1 MSNPPCQ
8 PTNHKPV
15 IDDEC
20 VSRICHTLHQWL
32 NSIPKLKHP
41 FEEGPI
47 PRNGIYVLFE
57 DGESGHDTN
66 RIVRIGTHT
75 GIDQLRPRL
84 IQHFVN
90 EIKDR
95 SIFRK
100 NIGRCV
106 LNRDN
111 DSFLEHWDLDLT
123 TRRARTAYA
132 GRIDFNK
139 QTHVESQVSE
149 YIRDHFRFVV
159 FEIAEKGRRIE
170 LESKI
175 ISTVSHCN
183 VCGPSNT
190 WLGGYSPKS
199 KIREYGL
206 WQEKELCKTPLSKDE
221 LLELKKSVTLGLSA
235 PASSTNQHN

>member
-8 PTNHKPV
+8 PTKHKPV
-15 IDDEC
+15 IHGEC
-20 VSRICHTLHQWL
+20 VSQICHTLHQWL
-32 NSIPKLKHP
+32 NSFPKLNYP
-41 FEEGPI
+41 FEEGQI

-57 DGESGHDTN
+57 DGESGHETN

-75 GIDQLRPRL
+75 GNDQLRPRL

-100 NIGRCV
+100 NIGRCL
-106 LNRDN
+106 LNRVS
-111 DSFLEHWDLDLT
+111 DSFLEAWNLDLT
-123 TRRARTAYA
+123 TRKAKAAHA
-132 GRIDFNK
+132 GKIDLHK
-139 QTHVESQVSE
+139 QEQVEKQVSE

-190 WLGGYSPKS
+190 WLGGDSPKP
-199 KIREYGL
+199 KIQKYGL
-206 WQEKELCKTPLSKDE
+206 WQEKELCKTPLSMDE
-221 LLELKKSVTLGLSA
+221 LMEMQRSVTSGVVRTSFIDQ
-235 PASSTNQHN
+235 ST